1 MRFEWDDRKAVSN
14 LRKHGVTFEEASTVF
29 RDPLSTTGAD
39 PDHSLGEQRWVTFG
53 ISDAGRLLVVAH
65 ADRDDCI
72 RIISARPANKAERR
86 IYEKA

>member
-14 LRKHGVTFEEASTVF
+14 LKKHGVGFEEASTIF
-29 RDPLSTTGAD
+29 RDPLSATGTD

-53 ISDAGRLLVVAH
+53 VSDAGRLLVVAH
-65 ADRDDCI
+65 TDRTDCI
-72 RIISARPANKAERR
+72 RIISARHATKTERN